1 MKSTVKQTVESLI
14 FSIFLSLIIFGLT
27 FIQASERFIHS
38 GIWGIMIF
46 SAILGTLVA
55 FVASWGISTFD
66 EQSRPNIFLGITVL
80 RMLLSMI
87 FIGIILFMGIE
98 DRIVWIA
105 DFFGVYLFYLVF
117 EMVSILS
124 KLRAISA
131 EGEKS

>member
-66 EQSRPNIFLGITVL
+66 EQSRPNVFLGITVL

>member
-87 FIGIILFMGIE
+87 FIGTILFMGIE